1 MQHGCIT
8 YTCATTMSSSQ
19 GNHCFVAHDTGI
31 DCEIKGV
38 AAAANEKKQSGSLCL
53 MKVVALVKGLRGHGT
68 DIVAFE
74 T

>member
-8 YTCATTMSSSQ
+8 YTCATTMSSSEE
-19 GNHCFVAHDTGI
+19 NHCFVAHDTGT
-31 DCEIKGV
+31 DCEIKGLQPTQMR
-38 AAAANEKKQSGSLCL
+38 KKQSGSLCL